1 MRPQSQQPAGSAD
14 SAQPISQA
22 TNQPGQVTQDSR
34 PPVIVGY
41 PQAPPLNGR
50 EGNLPPA
57 PPVLN
62 PLGGVNLPNQRLGP
76 KFNAMKGNMPNM
88 PLTPNFDLPLP
99 FAGPPRPPYN
109 GQFFVL
115 PNGPM
120 FNGLPQV
127 GPFGPGPLPGPD
139 QPQVPYFPPNV
150 YPNMNPMVPGPI
162 QPFSW
167 PFVVNYDMQ
176 DPMGHKRN
184 NWGSSDEHKP
194 VAPSTNGSGNQSEY
208 SQNPIVPNIDAPVI
222 PGLPFNAGSQVGQP
236 CLPLQMMKTA
246 TGYILQD
253 LEVLTQQDPPIPRA
267 VPAMWTNPSDLTLAK
282 CLENREGITNVYIRG
297 FLPETTDDMLFS
309 YASRFGKIDR
319 CKAIVDLDT
328 GLCKG

>member
-109 GQFFVL
+109 GQFFFF
-115 PNGPM
+115 PM
-120 FNGLPQV
+120 DPCSMAFLRWARLAQAL
-127 GPFGPGPLPGPD
+127 FPD
-139 QPQVPYFPPNV
+139 PTSLRSHIFLLT
-150 YPNMNPMVPGPI
+150 
-162 QPFSW
+162 F
-167 PFVVNYDMQ
+167 
-176 DPMGHKRN
+176 
-184 NWGSSDEHKP
+184 
-194 VAPSTNGSGNQSEY
+194 
-208 SQNPIVPNIDAPVI
+208 
-222 PGLPFNAGSQVGQP
+222 
-236 CLPLQMMKTA
+236 
-246 TGYILQD
+246 IL
-253 LEVLTQQDPPIPRA
+253 T
-267 VPAMWTNPSDLTLAK
+267 
-282 CLENREGITNVYIRG
+282 
-297 FLPETTDDMLFS
+297 
-309 YASRFGKIDR
+309 
-319 CKAIVDLDT
+319 
-328 GLCKG
+328 